1 MEELI
6 KIDFKD
12 GKKLVSARELYQGL
26 HIRTR
31 FSLWIEQYIKQGN
44 KYGFEENIDFTSVVT
59 TTVVNNGAKRTLHD
73 YALTTDMAKEL
84 SMLTGTEIG
93 RKFRKY
99 FIECE
104 RQLQLVSD
112 KNQLLLGLFSDDPEI
127 KKQLNEN
134 YEINRESK
142 LSQIEMNETT
152 KQMNEEL
159 KSTNKQL
166 QSINDNLQKQLN
178 SINSNI
184 DFIINTIGTN
194 AQISEEQQKEN
205 QKLLIELII
214 LLKEKDETGFK
225 TFIEKNIGN
234 GIGIVGLIL
243 QAMSML

>member
-1 MEELI
+1 MDFNPKDL
-6 KIDFKD
+6 KIDMK
-12 GKKLVSARELYQGL
+12 VAQREINKMNQNIYNK
-26 HIRTR
+26 
-31 FSLWIEQYIKQGN
+31 SLQN
-44 KYGFEENIDFTSVVT
+44 
-59 TTVVNNGAKRTLHD
+59 A
-73 YALTTDMAKEL
+73 
-84 SMLTGTEIG
+84 EI
-93 RKFRKY
+93 
-99 FIECE
+99 
-104 RQLQLVSD
+104 Q
-112 KNQLLLGLFSDDPEI
+112 
-127 KKQLNEN
+127 KQLDEN
-134 YEINRESK
+134 FERRRKAEE
-142 LSQIEMNETT
+142 SQIEMNETT

-243 QAMSML
+243 QAMSM